1 MANDKNL
8 WDDLD
13 LSGDYG
19 AEEGFSL
26 ESILA
31 EYKGS
36 AFLDGD
42 KKTPAEELQR
52 KTDDILREVLG
63 ENAPAASAPARPEEP
78 EKPEK
83 SAPEPAPVDRPG
95 SGDQPMTDEDIR
107 RFFDSP
113 AFERLNRSAGGSGR
127 TEPAGPLTE
136 PVPERETP
144 PVDREPEP
152 DEPEPEEEKPRRGLF
167 RRKKAKDRPV
177 PEPEPEAPR
186 REAAPRREYGE
197 TAAEPAYETPPEP
210 AYETPPEIDLS
221 AFEEPEPT
229 RREGIEKFIDSLGGA
244 GFDTPVQA
252 GDGGADYAGRG
263 AEEIRDLEAEPEEDA
278 GEPADFDEE
287 EEPQE
292 ERPRRGLF
300 GRRAGRENARA
311 ALPEEPEDDF
321 GEEPPEEDFEDDSG
335 EEEEEE
341 YYDIEPDPDFKRTA
355 MKYAARIPSLRFRL
369 LGLFVLS
376 VLMILTTWLF
386 STGRAMPLLGH
397 TWKAN
402 TAALL
407 IMELLAAALGMD
419 VLTRGFQDILTL
431 QPGAESLVF
440 VSTLMSVADGFA
452 MLVTGNYE
460 RGLPMAVLSV
470 ISLMGAVSARK
481 SMYMAYCDSLRG
493 AKASSNI
500 SGVASDADGM
510 EGRRVLKKVSGET
523 FGFYAKLTSPDFAER
538 FYDDLAPLLVIVS
551 FVMAFLSTVG
561 HGNAGGFTHAF
572 SIMTAVCAAFPAT
585 ALFAL
590 PFKYAAAAVKRSGGA
605 LAGWVGA
612 QDISDSDGALIT
624 DLDVFPVGSVK
635 LDGVKMFEG
644 VDQQK
649 VISAASSV
657 IITSDSGLRRVFE
670 ELLKSQNLAR
680 RRVDDFACYDGGG
693 IGGLVDGERVLVGT
707 GAFMSLMGLRVPD
720 AMNAAGNVFAAIN
733 DELTCFFTLSYVP
746 ASSVQSALVALLGT
760 RTNILMA
767 VRDFNVTP
775 NTISQRFKVSMDG
788 VEYLPIETAYAL
800 SQNELPEGSGIS
812 AVLCRGGL
820 APFAEVITRGRLLR
834 TATLLNTAITCAG
847 TAIGAVVMFYLCWAG
862 AFAAASALNL
872 LFYMSL
878 VGAFVYIMSQ
888 IVKKRIK

>member
-1 MANDKNL
+1 MANDKNF

-31 EYKGS
+31 EYKGN

-63 ENAPAASAPARPEEP
+63 ESAPAASVPARPEEP
-78 EKPEK
+78 EKQEK
-83 SAPEPAPVDRPG
+83 SAPEPVTGDRPV
-95 SGDQPMTDEDIR
+95 TDDDIR
-107 RFFDSP
+107 RLFDSP
-113 AFERLNRSAGGSGR
+113 AFESLNRSTGGSGPA
-127 TEPAGPLTE
+127 EPIAPGPE
-136 PVPERETP
+136 PSAREEIP
-144 PVDREPEP
+144 PVDREPE
-152 DEPEPEEEKPRRGLF
+152 EPEPEPEKPRRGLF
-167 RRKKAKDRPV
+167 RRKKAKDRPT
-177 PEPEPEAPR
+177 PEPEAEESR

-197 TAAEPAYETPPEP
+197 TAAEP

-244 GFDTPVQA
+244 GFDTPVRDSEA
-252 GDGGADYAGRG
+252 GAGYAERG
-263 AEEIRDLEAEPEEDA
+263 AEEIRDLEAEPEEDD
-278 GEPADFDEE
+278 GEPADFDGE
-287 EEPQE
+287 EEPIE

-311 ALPEEPEDDF
+311 ALPEDREDPF
-321 GEEPPEEDFEDDSG
+321 GDEPPEEDLEDG

-355 MKYAARIPSLRFRL
+355 MKYAARVPSLRFRL

-376 VLMILTTWLF
+376 VLMVLTTWLF
-386 STGRAMPLLGH
+386 STGHAMPLLGH

-440 VSTLMSVADGFA
+440 VSTLMSVMDGFV

-470 ISLMGAVSARK
+470 ISLMAAVSARK

-493 AKASSNI
+493 ARASSNI

-523 FGFYAKLTSPDFAER
+523 FGFYTKLTSPDFAER

-561 HGNAGGFTHAF
+561 HGNAGGFAHTF

-585 ALFAL
+585 VLFAL

-612 QDISDSDGALIT
+612 QDIYDSDGALIT

-635 LDGVKMFEG
+635 LDGVKVFEG

-649 VISAASSV
+649 ALSAAASV

-670 ELLKSQNLAR
+670 ELLKNQNLAR

-693 IGGLVDGERVLVGT
+693 IGGLVDGQRVLVGT

-720 AMNAAGNVFAAIN
+720 AMNASGNVFTAIN

-775 NTISQRFKVSMDG
+775 NTITQRFKVSMDG
-788 VEYLPIETAYAL
+788 VEYLPIETTYAL
-800 SQNELPEGSGIS
+800 SQNELPEGSGVS

>member
-1 MANDKNL
+1 MANDKNI

-31 EYKGS
+31 EYKGN

-63 ENAPAASAPARPEEP
+63 ESAPAASAPARPSEP
-78 EKPEK
+78 KE
-83 SAPEPAPVDRPG
+83 SAPETVD
-95 SGDQPMTDEDIR
+95 DDIR
-107 RFFDSP
+107 KFFDSH
-113 AFERLNRSAGGSGR
+113 AFKSLDRSEEAWA
-127 TEPAGPLTE
+127 EPAATAPEPFPQGGPAA
-136 PVPERETP
+136 P
-144 PVDREPEP
+144 DREPERFP
-152 DEPEPEEEKPRRGLF
+152 REPEEAAEEKPRRGLF
-167 RRKKAKDRPV
+167 RRKKEKERPLR
-177 PEPEPEAPR
+177 EPEAEPAPR
-186 REAAPRREYGE
+186 VEAAPRREYGE
-197 TAAEPAYETPPEP
+197 TAAVP

-221 AFEEPEPT
+221 VFDEPEPPETT

-244 GFDTPVQA
+244 GFDTPVRDEDSGA
-252 GDGGADYAGRG
+252 GYAGRG
-263 AEEIRDLEAEPEEDA
+263 SEEIRDLEEPEEDA
-278 GEPADFDEE
+278 GEPEDFDG
-287 EEPQE
+287 EEPRE
-292 ERPRRGLF
+292 ERRRGLF
-300 GRRAGRENARA
+300 GRRAGRERARSA
-311 ALPEEPEDDF
+311 ELEDEEDTSWDGSPEDEFED
-321 GEEPPEEDFEDDSG
+321 ESEDEEEDY
-335 EEEEEE
+335 

-355 MKYAARIPSLRFRL
+355 MKYAARVPSLRFRL

-376 VLMILTTWLF
+376 ALMILTTWLF
-386 STGRAMPLLGH
+386 TAGHAMPLLGH

-440 VSTLMSVADGFA
+440 ISTLMSVMDGFV
-452 MLVTGNYE
+452 MLVTGNYG

-470 ISLMGAVSARK
+470 ISLMAALSGRK

-493 AKASSNI
+493 ARASSNI

-538 FYDDLAPLLVIVS
+538 FYDDLAPLLVIAS

-561 HGNAGGFTHAF
+561 HGSAGGFAHTF
-572 SIMTAVCAAFPAT
+572 SIMTAICAAFPAT
-585 ALFAL
+585 VLFAL

-605 LAGWVGA
+605 LAGWAGA
-612 QDISDSDGALIT
+612 QDIYDSDGALIT
-624 DLDVFPVGSVK
+624 DLDVFPVGSIK

-644 VDQQK
+644 VNQQK
-649 VISAASSV
+649 AISAASSV

-670 ELLKSQNLAR
+670 ELLKNQNLAR

-720 AMNAAGNVFAAIN
+720 AMNTAGNVFAAIN
-733 DELTCFFTLSYVP
+733 DELVCVFTLSYVP

-788 VEYLPIETAYAL
+788 VEYLPIETTYAL
-800 SQNELPEGSGIS
+800 SQNELPQGSGVS

-834 TATLLNTAITCAG
+834 TATLLNTAIACAG
-847 TAIGAVVMFYLCWAG
+847 TAIGAVVMFYLSWAG
-862 AFAAASALNL
+862 AFAAASALNI

>member
-1 MANDKNL
+1 MANDKNF

-63 ENAPAASAPARPEEP
+63 EKAPAASAVPRPEEP
-78 EKPEK
+78 EK
-83 SAPEPAPVDRPG
+83 SDPEPV
-95 SGDQPMTDEDIR
+95 TDEDIR
-107 RFFDSP
+107 RLFDSP
-113 AFERLNRSAGGSGR
+113 AFESLNRAR
-127 TEPAGPLTE
+127 DKAPAPAPEEPA
-136 PVPERETP
+136 
-144 PVDREPEP
+144 
-152 DEPEPEEEKPRRGLF
+152 PEPEKMSFAPKAEKMSFAPETFAPEPAPEEESRRGFFGRKREREQPAPEDGERDAALRETSPRRGSD
-167 RRKKAKDRPV
+167 RK
-177 PEPEPEAPR
+177 
-186 REAAPRREYGE
+186 
-197 TAAEPAYETPPEP
+197 AEPAYEE
-210 AYETPPEIDLS
+210 APEIDIS
-221 AFEEPEPT
+221 VFDEPEEPET
-229 RREGIEKFIDSLGGA
+229 RREGIEKFINSLGGA
-244 GFDTPVQA
+244 GFDTPVEARDDNAGYAGWSA
-252 GDGGADYAGRG
+252 GDFR
-263 AEEIRDLEAEPEEDA
+263 ELEEPEEDA
-278 GEPADFDEE
+278 GEPEDLDGG
-287 EEPQE
+287 EEPRQE
-292 ERPRRGLF
+292 RRRGLF
-300 GRRAGRENARA
+300 GRRSKRENARA
-311 ALPEEPEDDF
+311 ALPDEEDGYEDDAPEDYD
-321 GEEPPEEDFEDDSG
+321 GWDG
-335 EEEEEE
+335 EEEAEEE
-341 YYDIEPDPDFKRTA
+341 EDDYYYDIEPDPDFKRTA
-355 MKYAARIPSLRFRL
+355 MRYAARVPSLRFRL
-369 LGLFVLS
+369 LGLFILS
-376 VLMILTTWLF
+376 ALMILTTWLF
-386 STGRAMPLLGH
+386 TAGRAMPLIGH
-397 TWKAN
+397 TGRAN

-440 VSTLMSVADGFA
+440 VSTLMSVMDGFV
-452 MLVTGNYE
+452 MLVTGNYG

-470 ISLMGAVSARK
+470 ISLMSALSARK

-493 AKASSNI
+493 ARASSNI

-523 FGFYAKLTSPDFAER
+523 FGFYAKLTSPDMAER

-561 HGNAGGFTHAF
+561 HNNAGGFAHAF

-585 ALFAL
+585 VLFAL

-605 LAGWVGA
+605 LAGWAGA
-612 QDISDSDGALIT
+612 QDIYDSDGALIT

-644 VDQQK
+644 VNQQK
-649 VISAASSV
+649 AISAASSV

-670 ELLKSQNLAR
+670 ELLKNQNLAR

-693 IGGLVDGERVLVGT
+693 IGGLVDGQRVLVGT

-720 AMNAAGNVFAAIN
+720 AMNTAGNVFAAID
-733 DELTCFFTLSYVP
+733 DELVCVFTLSYVP

-775 NTISQRFKVSMDG
+775 NTIAQRFKVSMDG
-788 VEYLPIETAYAL
+788 VEYLPIETTYAL
-800 SQNELPEGSGIS
+800 SQNELPEGSGVS

-847 TAIGAVVMFYLCWAG
+847 TVIGAVVMFYLCWAG
-862 AFAAASALNL
+862 AFAAASALNI

-878 VGAFVYIMSQ
+878 VSAFVYIMSQ